1 MTIRLTTY
9 SFDLLLWRPY
19 TKVQDNTGHSIN
31 DCSFCIRLDY
41 WIVSSLS
48 ITIVYKS
55 LCPSLFEIDA
65 YFFYPFEIAAT
76 VPRVLHL
83 SLVGVEKRPEPA
95 DPYHLSDKTDPKKG
109 SELSLVGCSE
119 LIAGR
124 QGLDCGASNVIRKD
138 SHHQRY
144 GIVWPHLLGF
154 V

>member
-1 MTIRLTTY
+1 M
-9 SFDLLLWRPY
+9 
-19 TKVQDNTGHSIN
+19 QDNASHSIN
-31 DCSFCIRLDY
+31 DCSFSCIRLDY

-109 SELSLVGCSE
+109 SEFSLVGCSE
-119 LIAGR
+119 LIGGR
-124 QGLDCGASNVIRKD
+124 QGLD
-138 SHHQRY
+138 
-144 GIVWPHLLGF
+144 
-154 V
+154 

>member
-1 MTIRLTTY
+1 MEAIYQGPRQYWALYQRLQ
-9 SFDLLLWRPY
+9 FLHQIGLLDRFI
-19 TKVQDNTGHSIN
+19 TVNN
-31 DCSFCIRLDY
+31 NCIQ
-41 WIVSSLS
+41 I
-48 ITIVYKS
+48 

-65 YFFYPFEIAAT
+65 YFLFYPFEIAAT

-119 LIAGR
+119 LITGR

-144 GIVWPHLLGF
+144 GIVWPHLLDF
-154 V
+154 FEQLHLDSTTYL